1 MTALR
6 VNESSGS
13 VGVIQAADGF
23 GSYLP
28 TNILFNTQSSG
39 LTDGYVLGTDVAV
52 FVSGTMGS
60 KGTTVKGVSLFSG
73 DVVVSGTL
81 YAERQVI
88 EVDEFA
94 SGHLLV
100 SGNLEVQNSI
110 IATPSQILF
119 LSGGAA
125 ASTNEGLY
133 PDVNIF
139 FSGSKGTT
147 GTTVRG
153 TALFGG
159 DVVISGTLHGGSPL
173 KIAGGMEVAG
183 AAAFADS
190 MEFQKP
196 PSFLD
201 GFNVSGGSGI
211 FAEPPKF
218 SAGFT
223 VTGSTAYDTAPRFDA
238 GFNVAGGNATF
249 AEAPKFEAGFSVTG
263 STAYDTAPRFDAG
276 FNVSAG
282 EATFAGATTFNGGT
296 SFEAAPTF
304 AAGLVVSGT
313 SDFVN
318 QPKFQAGFEVTGS
331 TAFESAPSFDAGF
344 AVTSGQASFTQA
356 PSFAAGFQLTGSGQ
370 VAGTINIGDPEDG
383 TYADGLFAD
392 INQSTLLGTVIDR
405 FNEVLKALAPSP
417 APALDDI
424 DYNNTSVYGKL
435 SFGTSNNIPSYTN
448 HDITAGFSSLD
459 INATFGAS
467 TSVNNLRIGVLDGNT
482 TITGDLNEDISAD
495 THASSQ
501 VNYPANSFGS
511 ADKGT
516 LYLEVNSS
524 IIHSLYLLGAP
535 GAGLPGAGS
544 GQSLNSNNSG
554 FTNISTTG
562 DAKFSDGTALDLFK
576 HMTGKFTISP
586 TDQRQGWNY
595 ARVYHTTDTSTYTNY
610 IEWVNDSDSNSLS
623 LSTSTLSSLSMSG
636 NAYLSGVKYHT
647 AGSAIYTANVL
658 NAYRNIYSTGNISFT
673 TSNCAVSSQSF
684 PSIGGGEDHTKN
696 LSISGNASINV
707 NSLLNEAISIS
718 VNVPHP
724 MKSNLSSAGSQS
736 ISGLLLWAYS
746 NNSSSQ
752 TENFRSEYYRIKSGN
767 YNAQSD
773 IPGNAWDS
781 SVSIDSGISGYNDG
795 LIFYNSRLY
804 APKMGANF
812 GDFSTVAN
820 GPTSNV
826 NYSGINSGERTFYR
840 YFQNNSGG
848 SKTGFSLAI
857 NGASGTIVNSS
868 ATLNTSNLK
877 VFIKLPSTSNSQSTG
892 WMDLAS
898 AFSTGQVGDNAG
910 CLEGSLDNSLSA
922 TNIVTFGTQFV
933 ADDEYIV
940 VMVKADA
947 SFTGYVSGITVSWS

>member
-1 MTALR
+1 MTAIR

-39 LTDGYVLGTDVAV
+39 LAGGYVLGDDVAV
-52 FVSGTMGS
+52 FVSGTIGS
-60 KGTTVKGVSLFSG
+60 KGTSMKGVSLFAG

-88 EVDEFA
+88 EVDEVA

-100 SGNLEVQNSI
+100 SGSLEVQNSI

-125 ASTNEGLY
+125 TSTDEGLY

-139 FSGSKGTT
+139 FSGSKNTT
-147 GTTVRG
+147 GTSVRG

-173 KIAGGMEVAG
+173 KIAGGMQVAG
-183 AAAFADS
+183 NTAFADG

-238 GFNVAGGNATF
+238 GFNVA
-249 AEAPKFEAGFSVTG
+249 
-263 STAYDTAPRFDAG
+263 
-276 FNVSAG
+276 AG
-282 EATFAGATTFNGGT
+282 EATFAGVTTFNGGT

-356 PSFAAGFQLTGSGQ
+356 PSFSAGFQLTGSGQ

-383 TYADGLFAD
+383 TYSDGLFAD
-392 INQSTLLGTVIDR
+392 IGSATLLGTVVDR
-405 FNEVLKALAPSP
+405 FNEVLKALAPGP
-417 APALDDI
+417 APVLDDI
-424 DYNNTSVYGKL
+424 DYNNSSTTAKI
-435 SFGTSNNIPSYTN
+435 SFGSSNSIPSYTN
-448 HDITAGFSSLD
+448 HSLTAGFSTLD
-459 INATFGAS
+459 VNSNFGS
-467 TSVNNLRIGVLDGNT
+467 SSSGNNLRIGVLDGNT
-482 TITGDLNEDISAD
+482 AVTGDLNEDVSAD
-495 THASSQ
+495 THSSGQ
-501 VNYPANSFGS
+501 ANYPANAFGS
-511 ADKGT
+511 ARQGII
-516 LYLEVNSS
+516 YLEVNGS
-524 IIHSLYLLGAP
+524 ITHSVILSTFTGTGNP
-535 GAGLPGAGS
+535 GS
-544 GQSLNSNNSG
+544 GTAQSLGGNGSG
-554 FTNISTTG
+554 FTNLSIAG
-562 DAKFSDGTALDLFK
+562 NAKFSDGTALDLFK
-576 HMTGKFTISP
+576 HRTGRYIISP

-595 ARVYHTTDTSTYTNY
+595 ARIYHTISNTTYTNY
-610 IEWVNDSDSNSLS
+610 VEWINDPDSSALS
-623 LSTSTLSSLSMSG
+623 LNSSTLSSLSMSG
-636 NAYLSGVKYHT
+636 NTTLSGVKYHT
-647 AGSAIYTANVL
+647 GGSATYSATVL
-658 NAYRNIYSTGNISFT
+658 NAYRSVYSTSNITFT
-673 TSNCAVSSQSF
+673 TSNCSIPSQAF
-684 PSIGGGEDHTKN
+684 PLIGAAEDHTKTLN
-696 LSISGNASINV
+696 ILGNAAINA
-707 NSLLNEAISIS
+707 NALLNESIS
-718 VNVPHP
+718 VAVNVPHP
-724 MKSNLSSAGSQS
+724 LKSNLSSAGSQS
-736 ISGLLLWAYS
+736 ISGILMWAYS
-746 NNSSSQ
+746 NNSTAQ
-752 TENFRSEYYRIKSGN
+752 QENFRSELYRIKSGN
-767 YNAQSD
+767 YNAQTD
-773 IPGNAWDS
+773 IAANAWDS
-781 SVSIDSGISGYNDG
+781 SLSVASSISGYSDG

-804 APKMGANF
+804 APKMGANS
-812 GDFSTVAN
+812 GNFSTISH
-820 GPTSNV
+820 GPVSNV
-826 NYSGINSGERTFYR
+826 DYSSITSGERSFFR

-848 SKTGFSLAI
+848 SKTGFSLVI
-857 NGASGTIVNSS
+857 NGASGTIVNSGTS
-868 ATLNTSNLK
+868 LSTSNLK
-877 VFIKLPSTSNSQSTG
+877 VFIKLPTTSNSQSTG
-892 WMDLAS
+892 WMDLAT

-922 TNIVTFGTQFV
+922 TNTVTFGTQFV
-933 ADDEYIV
+933 ADNEYV
-940 VMVKADA
+940 VVKIKADA
-947 SFTGYVSGITVSWS
+947 SFAGYVSGITVSWT

>member
-6 VNESSGS
+6 VTDASGS
-13 VGVIQAADGF
+13 VGVLQASDGF
-23 GSYLP
+23 GNFLP
-28 TNILFNTQSSG
+28 TNILFNTSSSG
-39 LTDGYVLGTDVAV
+39 LSGGYVLGTDVAV
-52 FVSGTMGS
+52 FVSGTIGS

-88 EVDEFA
+88 EVDEVA

-100 SGNLEVQNSI
+100 SGTFSVQDSI
-110 IATPSQILF
+110 VANGTQISF
-119 LSGGAA
+119 LSGGAG
-125 ASTNEGLY
+125 ASLDETKY
-133 PDVNIF
+133 PDVNIY
-139 FSGSKGTT
+139 FSGSQGSAGTA
-147 GTTVRG
+147 VRG

-173 KIAGGMEVAG
+173 KIAGGMQVAG
-183 AAAFADS
+183 NTAFADG
-190 MEFQKP
+190 MEFAKP

-249 AEAPKFEAGFSVTG
+249 AEAPRFSAGFTVTGSTAYDTAPRFDAGFNVAAGNATFAESPTFSAGFSVTG

-276 FNVSAG
+276 FNVVG
-282 EATFAGATTFNGGT
+282 
-296 SFEAAPTF
+296 
-304 AAGLVVSGT
+304 
-313 SDFVN
+313 
-318 QPKFQAGFEVTGS
+318 
-331 TAFESAPSFDAGF
+331 
-344 AVTSGQASFTQA
+344 GQASFTEA

-383 TYADGLFAD
+383 TYSDGLFAD
-392 INQSTLLGTVIDR
+392 INQSTLLGTVVDR

-448 HDITAGFSSLD
+448 HNMTAGFSSLD
-459 INATFGAS
+459 INSTFGAS

-482 TITGDLNEDISAD
+482 TITGDLNEDINAD

-524 IIHSLYLLGAP
+524 IIHSLYLVGTP

-544 GQSLNSNNSG
+544 GQSLNANNSG

-562 DAKFSDGTALDLFK
+562 NAKFSDGTALDLFK

-623 LSTSTLSSLSMSG
+623 LSSSALDSLSMSG
-636 NAYLSGVKYHT
+636 NVYLSGVKYHT
-647 AGSAIYTANVL
+647 AGSAVYTATVL
-658 NAYRNIYSTGNISFT
+658 NAYRNIYSTDNISFT

-684 PSIGGGEDHTKN
+684 PSIGAGEDHTKN

-707 NSLLNEAISIS
+707 NSLLNEAISTS

-724 MKSNLSSAGSQS
+724 IKSNLSSAGSQS

-746 NNSSSQ
+746 NNSSAQ

-767 YNAQSD
+767 YNVQSD
-773 IPGNAWDS
+773 IASNTWDS
-781 SVSIDSGISGYNDG
+781 SVSIDSGTSGYDDG
-795 LIFYNSRLY
+795 LIFYNSRVY
-804 APKMGANF
+804 TPKMGANS
-812 GDFSTVAN
+812 GNFSGITN
-820 GPTSNV
+820 GPALNV
-826 NYSGINSGERTFYR
+826 NYSGINSGERTLYR

-848 SKTGFSLAI
+848 SKTGFSLVL
-857 NGASGTIVNSS
+857 NGSGTIINNGSS
-868 ATLNTSNLK
+868 LSTSSFK
-877 VFIKLPSTSNSQSTG
+877 VYVKLPQTSSSQSTG
-892 WMDLAS
+892 WMDLAT
-898 AFSTGQVGDNAG
+898 AFSTGQVGDNDG
-910 CLEGSLDNSLSA
+910 CLEGGLDNSLSA
-922 TNIVTFGTQFV
+922 TNTVTFGTQFV
-933 ADDEYIV
+933 AANEYIV
-940 VMVKADA
+940 IKIKAAA
-947 SFTGYVSGITVSWS
+947 SFTGYISQITTSWS